1 MVKVPIINPFI
12 GIRPSEQ
19 LIDFIKSL
27 NDSSVDLPE
36 NLLIIYLAFTQDTK
50 SRSICKKSIPE
61 YSFTE
66 EEEQLLVALS
76 DDAFQGATDLET
88 SLNELSVSSCH
99 DDDDD
104 ANNDSDTDIETVS
117 SNEPISKNKA
127 RQMRAKQRQKELSNL
142 TLNLTDLKWIHKYLN
157 EARKSDPS
165 VGYLH
170 ELIKGSRLVL
180 PANEFTER
188 DPELEARC
196 QRLKRE
202 QDDQRYRSMT
212 KNVDCSRSYEP
223 EETIAYQGTLRFA

>member
-12 GIRPSEQ
+12 GIRPSQQ

-27 NDSSVDLPE
+27 NDSSIDLPE
-36 NLLIIYLAFTQDTK
+36 NLLKIYQAFTQDTK
-50 SRSICKKSIPE
+50 SRSTCKKSIPE

-66 EEEQLLVALS
+66 EEKQLLVALS
-76 DDAFQGATDLET
+76 DDAFQGTTDLET
-88 SLNELSVSSCH
+88 ILNELSVSSCH
-99 DDDDD
+99 DDEDE
-104 ANNDSDTDIETVS
+104 NNDWDTDIETVS

-142 TLNLTDLKWIHKYLN
+142 TLNLTDLKWMHEYLN
-157 EARKSDPS
+157 EARKLDPS
-165 VGYLH
+165 VSYLH
-170 ELIKGSRLVL
+170 ELVKGSQLVL

-188 DPELEARC
+188 DPKLEARC

-223 EETIAYQGTLRFA
+223 EETIAYQGTLSLA